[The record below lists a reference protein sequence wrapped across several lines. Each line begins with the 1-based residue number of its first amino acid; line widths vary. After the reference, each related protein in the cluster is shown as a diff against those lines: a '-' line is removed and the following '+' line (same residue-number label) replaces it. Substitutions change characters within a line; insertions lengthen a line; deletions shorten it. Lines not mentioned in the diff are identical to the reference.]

1 MTLTKESFEKK
12 QLAEQKGGL
21 WAYYEYKEGSRAI
34 VIRLY
39 STAVAVDYYSGS
51 IDLEDSE
58 DVQGITNEV
67 EAWEK
72 ALEIANRFFT
82 QYEFKGQQ

>member
-1 MTLTKESFEKK
+1 MVLTKESFEKK

-21 WAYYEYKEGSRAI
+21 YAYYEYREDNRAI
-34 VIRLY
+34 VIRIY

-58 DVQGITNEV
+58 DVQVENEV

-72 ALEIANRFFT
+72 ALVIANKFFK